1 MRTTSARRCRRTSTL
16 IIPNLGIIVPNMGMM
31 PQQQGGLA
39 SALFSKTQRRVL
51 GLLFGNAER
60 SYYANEIVR
69 LAGVGIGTVQRELNK
84 LAAAGLIT
92 VRKVGNQKHYQANH
106 ESPIF
111 TELQGIAL
119 KTFGIADV
127 IREALATLGGDVHYA
142 FIYGSIATGADTARS
157 DIDVMIVGT
166 GLSYGD
172 AVGVLGEVEP
182 RLGRPVNPTLYS
194 PSELRRKLAD
204 DSAFLKRLL
213 AQPKIFL
220 IGTEDDLP

>member
-1 MRTTSARRCRRTSTL
+1 
-16 IIPNLGIIVPNMGMM
+16 MM

-142 FIYGSIATGADTARS
+142 FIYGSIAKGADTARS

-182 RLGRPVNPTLYS
+182 RLGRPVNPTLYN
-194 PSELRRKLAD
+194 PSEVRRKLAD